1 VLSLPAAAWLF
12 PAAVIA
18 AVLLWRRPVGSIPV
32 KLGVFAVGVIVLA
45 VPAIVAAIDWLPK
58 VSSFRAESELGNLF
72 GPLSKLQAFGIWPV
86 GDFRV
91 RPHDIAPTY
100 VLIAVVVGA
109 GIVGLWWA
117 WQRGA
122 WELPTYLGVVAVG
135 SGAVVA
141 VSSPWVS
148 GKAIAMASPAFL
160 AAALAGCAAL
170 FGLGRRV
177 EAAVVAVAI
186 TGGVFWS
193 NALAYHDVSLAPRG
207 QLHELETIGRSFAGQ
222 GPALMTSYEP
232 YGARHFL
239 RREDPEGASE
249 LRRRFDYLQNG
260 QMLDKG
266 ESADIDRLR
275 LDGVL
280 AYRTLVLR
288 RGPAASRPPSVYR
301 LVRSERYYEVWQR
314 PESGRSTI
322 LEHLSLGDA
331 TQAAAVPRCGDVVR
345 LARKAKAASG
355 YLVTAIRPQAI
366 PVVTPSLSGT
376 ASANITAPE
385 AGRYTAWLAGDWF
398 GQSSVKVDGHEVGAK
413 RAELN
418 WPGLYTDLGSV
429 ELGAGRHT
437 VDLSYDTDG
446 LHPGSG
452 GPPFSFG
459 PLTLSREEAREPVQ
473 TVAPSAA
480 RALCGRRLDWIEA
493 VRPG

>member
-1 VLSLPAAAWLF
+1 
-12 PAAVIA
+12 VIA
-18 AVLLWRRPVGSIPV
+18 GVLLWRRPVRSIPV
-32 KLGVFAVGVIVLA
+32 KAGVFVAAAVVLA

-58 VSSFRAESELGNLF
+58 VSSFRAETELGNLF
-72 GPLSKLQAFGIWPV
+72 GPLSKLQAFGVWPV

-109 GIVGLWWA
+109 GLVGVWWA
-117 WQRGA
+117 WRRGA
-122 WELPTYLGVVAVG
+122 WELPTYLGIVAVG

-170 FGLGRRV
+170 LGVGRRV
-177 EAAVVAVAI
+177 EAAVVAIAI
-186 TGGVFWS
+186 TGGVLWS
-193 NALAYHDVSLAPRG
+193 NALAYHDVSLAPRD
-207 QLHELETIGRSFAGQ
+207 QLHELETIGSAVSGQ

-239 RREDPEGASE
+239 RNEDPEGASE

-266 ESADIDRLR
+266 ESADIDRLQ
-275 LDGVL
+275 LDGIL

-301 LVRSERYYEVWQR
+301 LVRSGRYYEVWQR
-314 PESGRSTI
+314 PGSGGPTI
-322 LEHLSLGDA
+322 LEHLPLGNA
-331 TQAAAVPRCGDVVR
+331 TQAGAVPRCADVVR
-345 LARKAKAASG
+345 LARRAQAAAG
-355 YLVTAIRPQAI
+355 YLVTAARPVAI
-366 PVVTPSLSGT
+366 PVLTPSLTGK
-376 ASANITAPE
+376 ASARTSVPE
-385 AGRYTAWLAGDWF
+385 PGRYTAWLAGDWF
-398 GQSSVKVDGHEVGAK
+398 GSSSVAVDGHGVGAR

-429 ELGAGRHT
+429 ELGAGEHT
-437 VDLSYDTDG
+437 VDLTYDTGG

-459 PLTLSREEAREPVQ
+459 PLTLSRDDARDPVQ
-473 TVAPSAA
+473 TVSPAGA
-480 RALCGRRLDWIEA
+480 RTLCGRRLDWIEA
-493 VRPG
+493 VR